1 MGVVVGGESKIQ
13 TDIRDKLSHGRVRLF
28 RNNVGQ
34 GIMVNHKHAFT
45 AQAIITK
52 VIDLCRSL
60 GGHAQRIRFGLAVGS
75 GDLIGYRRVTIT
87 PDMVGREVA
96 VFLSVE
102 VKTAKGPVREEQY
115 RWADHINSVGGVAVI
130 ARSLEQ
136 AQELL
141 DKPFI
146 GAQSGVPQS
155 TGDSHG

>member
-28 RNNVGQ
+28 RNSVGA
-34 GIMVNHKHAFT
+34 GLMISHKHAMT
-45 AQAIITK
+45 GQSIISK
-52 VIDLCRSL
+52 VIDMCRAA
-60 GGHAQRIRFGLAVGS
+60 GAHAQRIRFGLAVGS

-146 GAQSGVPQS
+146 GAQAQTPSVAEK
-155 TGDSHG
+155 T